1 MFWMPSTASVMNHIG
16 MTGPNSTPIRAVPW
30 RWITNSTTRIAMVSG
45 TTTWCSWGAATSSP
59 STADS
64 TEMAGVI
71 MLSP

>member
-1 MFWMPSTASVMNHIG
+1 MMPSTASVVNHIS

-30 RWITNSTTRIAMVSG
+30 LWIMNSATRIAMVSG
-45 TTTWCSWGAATSSP
+45 TTAGWSCGAATSSP
-59 STADS
+59 STAES